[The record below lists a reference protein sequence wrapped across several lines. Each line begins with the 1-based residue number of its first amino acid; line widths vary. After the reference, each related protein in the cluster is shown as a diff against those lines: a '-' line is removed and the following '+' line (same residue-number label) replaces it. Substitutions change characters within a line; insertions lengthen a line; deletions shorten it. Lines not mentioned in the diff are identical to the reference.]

1 MATARVVP
9 FKAGDGR
16 ALNLIHVQGRR
27 TPERGPV
34 LLVHGAGVR
43 ANIFRPPVALSFV
56 DALLDAGHDV
66 WLENWRASIDLPMCH
81 WTLDQAALHDHPAAV
96 ARVLAETG
104 ARSLKAV
111 IHCQGSTSFTM
122 SAVAGL
128 LPQVEAIVSNAVSL
142 HPLVCNASRLKSAL
156 AVPLVGLVT
165 DRLDPQWGEGRGDG
179 ADRWAARGLRKLVEL
194 THRECDNGVCRFS
207 SFTYGT
213 GFPVLWRHE
222 NLNSATHD
230 WLRDEFAAV
239 PMSFFRQMARCI
251 AAGHLLRHEALPGL
265 PADYAAAPPR
275 TEARFTFVAGRRNDC
290 FQWQSQR
297 ASFEWFDHHQ
307 PGRHAFEL
315 FDDYGH
321 LDVFLGQHAAR
332 DTYPVML
339 AALAAPATS
348 PVTSPATE
356 GARP

>member
-1 MATARVVP
+1 MTDERVVP
-9 FKAGDGR
+9 FQAGDGR
-16 ALNLIHVQGRR
+16 ALNLVHLSGPH
-27 TPERGPV
+27 TPSRGPV

-43 ANIFRPPVALSFV
+43 ADIFRPPVAHRFT

-66 WLENWRASIDLPMCH
+66 WLLNWRASIDLPLCD

-96 ARVLAETG
+96 QRVLAETG

-122 SAVAGL
+122 AAVAGL
-128 LPQVEAIVSNAVSL
+128 LPQVDTIVSNAVSL
-142 HPLVCNASRLKSAL
+142 HPLVCTASRLKSLL
-156 AVPLVGLVT
+156 AVPLVGLMT
-165 DRLDPQWGEGRGDG
+165 DRLNPQWAEGRGDG
-179 ADRWAARGLRKLVEL
+179 AHQLPARLLRGLVNL
-194 THRECDNGVCRFS
+194 THHECDNAVCKFA

-222 NLNSATHD
+222 NLNQATHD
-230 WLRDEFAAV
+230 WLRHEFAAV

-251 AAGHLLRHEALPGL
+251 RAGHLVRQEPLPGL

-275 TEARFTFVAGRRNDC
+275 SEARFTFVAGRQNDC
-290 FQWQSQR
+290 FKWQSQQ
-297 ASFEWFDHHQ
+297 ASFDWFNRHQ
-307 PGRHAFEL
+307 PGRHDFHV

-321 LDVFLGQHAAR
+321 LDVFMGQHAAR

-339 AALAAPATS
+339 AALA
-348 PVTSPATE
+348 
-356 GARP
+356 